1 MNTAELETL
10 IRTILSEKLA
20 PTPPAPQQE
29 QGIFCDVGS
38 AIDAAHQAFLRY
50 QQCPL
55 KTRSAIISALRE
67 TLAPELA
74 TLAEESATETGMGNK
89 EDKYLKNK
97 AALENTPGIED
108 LTTSALTGDG
118 GMVLFEYSPFGVI
131 GAVAPSTNP
140 TETIINNSISMLAAG
155 NSVYFSPHPGAKKV
169 SLKLIARIEEI
180 AYRCSGIRN
189 LVVTVAEPTFEAT
202 QQMMSHPLIAVLA
215 ITGGPGIVAM
225 GMKSGKKVIGAGAGN
240 PPCIV
245 DETADLVK
253 AAEDIISGAAF
264 DYNLP
269 CIAEKSLI
277 VVASVADR
285 LIQQMQDFDALL
297 LSRQEADTLRAVCL
311 PDGAANKKLVGKSPA
326 ALLAAA
332 GLAVPPRPPR
342 LLIAEVEAN
351 DPWVTCEQLMPVLP
365 IVRVADF
372 DSALALALRVEEG
385 LHHTAIMHSQNVS
398 RLNLAARTL
407 QTSIFVKNGPSY
419 AGIGVGGGSAM
430 DAAKAIVWFSQQ
442 GGLPVDTCVAIPT
455 TSGTGSEVTSACV
468 ISDPEKGIKY
478 PLFHEA
484 LCPDMAI
491 IDPTLVV
498 SVPPTI
504 TAHTGLDALTHAL
517 EAWVSP
523 QATDFTD
530 ALAEKAARLV
540 FRALPVAIRQGDC
553 IATRSKMHNASTL
566 AGMAFSQAGLGLNHA
581 IAHQLGGQFHLPHG
595 LANALLLTA
604 VIRFNAGE
612 PRAAKRYA
620 RLARACRFCPPAAGE
635 QEAFQALL
643 TAVETL
649 KQQCAIPTL
658 KGALQE
664 KYPLFLSRIPAMVPA
679 ALADATLRTNPRP
692 VDGAAIAQLLES
704 LQ

>member
-55 KTRSAIISALRE
+55 KPAAPLSAPCGDAG
-67 TLAPELA
+67 PELA

-297 LSRQEADTLRAVCL
+297 LSRQEADTLRTVCL
-311 PDGAANKKLVGKSPA
+311 PDGAANKKLVGKARLRCWRRRVSPFRLAPSPA
-326 ALLAAA
+326 DSR
-332 GLAVPPRPPR
+332 GGGERPR
-342 LLIAEVEAN
+342 
-351 DPWVTCEQLMPVLP
+351 VTCEQLMPVLP

-372 DSALALALRVEEG
+372 DSAR
-385 LHHTAIMHSQNVS
+385 
-398 RLNLAARTL
+398 RW
-407 QTSIFVKNGPSY
+407 P
-419 AGIGVGGGSAM
+419 
-430 DAAKAIVWFSQQ
+430 
-442 GGLPVDTCVAIPT
+442 
-455 TSGTGSEVTSACV
+455 
-468 ISDPEKGIKY
+468 
-478 PLFHEA
+478 
-484 LCPDMAI
+484 
-491 IDPTLVV
+491 
-498 SVPPTI
+498 
-504 TAHTGLDALTHAL
+504 
-517 EAWVSP
+517 
-523 QATDFTD
+523 
-530 ALAEKAARLV
+530 
-540 FRALPVAIRQGDC
+540 
-553 IATRSKMHNASTL
+553 
-566 AGMAFSQAGLGLNHA
+566 
-581 IAHQLGGQFHLPHG
+581 
-595 LANALLLTA
+595 
-604 VIRFNAGE
+604 
-612 PRAAKRYA
+612 
-620 RLARACRFCPPAAGE
+620 
-635 QEAFQALL
+635 
-643 TAVETL
+643 
-649 KQQCAIPTL
+649 CA
-658 KGALQE
+658 
-664 KYPLFLSRIPAMVPA
+664 
-679 ALADATLRTNPRP
+679 
-692 VDGAAIAQLLES
+692 
-704 LQ
+704 

>member
-20 PTPPAPQQE
+20 PATASQDQ
-29 QGIFCDVGS
+29 QGIFRDVGS
-38 AIDAAHQAFLRY
+38 AIDAAHQAFVRY

-108 LTTSALTGDG
+108 LTTNALTGDG
-118 GMVLFEYSPFGVI
+118 GMVLFEFSPFGVI

-202 QQMMSHPLIAVLA
+202 QQMMSHPRIAVLA

-253 AAEDIISGAAF
+253 AAEDIISGASF

-277 VVASVADR
+277 VVAAVADR

-297 LSRQEADTLRAVCL
+297 LSRQETDTLRAVCL

-326 ALLAAA
+326 
-332 GLAVPPRPPR
+332 VPPRAPHR
-342 LLIAEVEAN
+342 LIAGVGAKG
-351 DPWVTCEQLMPVLP
+351 PWVTCAQLRPGLR
-365 IVRVADF
+365 IGRVADF
-372 DSALALALRVEEG
+372 DSALALALHVEEG
-385 LHHTAIMHSQNVS
+385 LHHTATMHSQNVS

-419 AGIGVGGGSAM
+419 AGIGVGGEGFTTFTIATPT
-430 DAAKAIVWFSQQ
+430 
-442 GGLPVDTCVAIPT
+442 GEGT
-455 TSGTGSEVTSACV
+455 TSART
-468 ISDPEKGIKY
+468 
-478 PLFHEA
+478 F
-484 LCPDMAI
+484 
-491 IDPTLVV
+491 
-498 SVPPTI
+498 
-504 TAHTGLDALTHAL
+504 
-517 EAWVSP
+517 
-523 QATDFTD
+523 
-530 ALAEKAARLV
+530 ARLRRCV
-540 FRALPVAIRQGDC
+540 LTNGFSIR
-553 IATRSKMHNASTL
+553 
-566 AGMAFSQAGLGLNHA
+566 
-581 IAHQLGGQFHLPHG
+581 
-595 LANALLLTA
+595 
-604 VIRFNAGE
+604 
-612 PRAAKRYA
+612 
-620 RLARACRFCPPAAGE
+620 
-635 QEAFQALL
+635 
-643 TAVETL
+643 
-649 KQQCAIPTL
+649 
-658 KGALQE
+658 
-664 KYPLFLSRIPAMVPA
+664 
-679 ALADATLRTNPRP
+679 
-692 VDGAAIAQLLES
+692 
-704 LQ
+704 

>member
-297 LSRQEADTLRAVCL
+297 LSRQEADTLRTVCL

-407 QTSIFVKNGPSY
+407 QTSILSKWPVLRGNRRRRRRVYHLHHRHANRRRHHLRADVRPPAALRVDQRFFHSLT
-419 AGIGVGGGSAM
+419 GGACIPFLCKRASTAARAAWPRCSAL
-430 DAAKAIVWFSQQ
+430 AIS
-442 GGLPVDTCVAIPT
+442 
-455 TSGTGSEVTSACV
+455 TSGSSA
-468 ISDPEKGIKY
+468 
-478 PLFHEA
+478 
-484 LCPDMAI
+484 
-491 IDPTLVV
+491 
-498 SVPPTI
+498 
-504 TAHTGLDALTHAL
+504 TASWRARRCLT
-517 EAWVSP
+517 
-523 QATDFTD
+523 
-530 ALAEKAARLV
+530 
-540 FRALPVAIRQGDC
+540 DC
-553 IATRSKMHNASTL
+553 A
-566 AGMAFSQAGLGLNHA
+566 
-581 IAHQLGGQFHLPHG
+581 
-595 LANALLLTA
+595 
-604 VIRFNAGE
+604 
-612 PRAAKRYA
+612 PR
-620 RLARACRFCPPAAGE
+620 CPPATASACSAILHRIRPFTPWRKGYADAG
-635 QEAFQALL
+635 
-643 TAVETL
+643 
-649 KQQCAIPTL
+649 
-658 KGALQE
+658 
-664 KYPLFLSRIPAMVPA
+664 PASAGGDRLRRRLGDGCRQGYRLVQPAGRSACRHLRGDPHHQRYRFGSDQRLRHQRPGKRDQVPA
-679 ALADATLRTNPRP
+679 VP
-692 VDGAAIAQLLES
+692 
-704 LQ
+704 

>member
-1 MNTAELETL
+1 MLQ
-10 IRTILSEKLA
+10 KF
-20 PTPPAPQQE
+20 PAFEGVKGPVVVVVMDGY
-29 QGIFCDVGS
+29 GIPKHDVGS

-365 IVRVADF
+365 IVRVA
-372 DSALALALRVEEG
+372 RPWVKN
-385 LHHTAIMHSQNVS
+385 SQCCAPLS
-398 RLNLAARTL
+398 GSGASEPPPGA
-407 QTSIFVKNGPSY
+407 TSITYWLKVSAKPD
-419 AGIGVGGGSAM
+419 IGR
-430 DAAKAIVWFSQQ
+430 
-442 GGLPVDTCVAIPT
+442 
-455 TSGTGSEVTSACV
+455 
-468 ISDPEKGIKY
+468 
-478 PLFHEA
+478 
-484 LCPDMAI
+484 AI
-491 IDPTLVV
+491 IQSLVLSQPGRV
-498 SVPPTI
+498 LVTMSEKQPFGI
-504 TAHTGLDALTHAL
+504 TA
-517 EAWVSP
+517 
-523 QATDFTD
+523 
-530 ALAEKAARLV
+530 
-540 FRALPVAIRQGDC
+540 
-553 IATRSKMHNASTL
+553 
-566 AGMAFSQAGLGLNHA
+566 
-581 IAHQLGGQFHLPHG
+581 
-595 LANALLLTA
+595 
-604 VIRFNAGE
+604 
-612 PRAAKRYA
+612 
-620 RLARACRFCPPAAGE
+620 
-635 QEAFQALL
+635 
-643 TAVETL
+643 
-649 KQQCAIPTL
+649 
-658 KGALQE
+658 
-664 KYPLFLSRIPAMVPA
+664 
-679 ALADATLRTNPRP
+679 
-692 VDGAAIAQLLES
+692 
-704 LQ
+704 